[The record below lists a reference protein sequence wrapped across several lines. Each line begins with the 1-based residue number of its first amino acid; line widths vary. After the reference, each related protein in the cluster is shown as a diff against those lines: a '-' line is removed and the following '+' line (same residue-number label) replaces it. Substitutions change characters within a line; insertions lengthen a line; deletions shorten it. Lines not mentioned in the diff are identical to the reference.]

1 MSAISDSFKEYFKG
15 FDLEIPDPIP
25 VKGKIQKGGWNV
37 TYVLNQGNDELTCL
51 DFFAEHRMS
60 SPSHVRILNDGT
72 IVGLESY
79 QESYSYDQNIEGDE
93 ERANKAMQEHNDRV
107 SEILKAKGLF

>member
-51 DFFAEHRMS
+51 DFL
-60 SPSHVRILNDGT
+60 LNTVCPVPATSG
-72 IVGLESY
+72 
-79 QESYSYDQNIEGDE
+79 
-93 ERANKAMQEHNDRV
+93 
-107 SEILKAKGLF
+107 F